1 MRSHNLHA
9 HIVLLVCAYHDD
21 TAQARNV
28 LIVLQASRKKTEMDA
43 AAKKAQD
50 VARQAAALEVTPAK
64 RATRAS
70 VLLGSKSTSKP
81 VPVVAG
87 ARSTVKPA
95 SGKQA

>member
-1 MRSHNLHA
+1 
-9 HIVLLVCAYHDD
+9 
-21 TAQARNV
+21 
-28 LIVLQASRKKTEMDA
+28 MDA

-64 RATRAS
+64 RTTRAS
-70 VLLGSKSTSKP
+70 TKSTSKP
-81 VPVVAG
+81 VLVAG

>member
-1 MRSHNLHA
+1 
-9 HIVLLVCAYHDD
+9 
-21 TAQARNV
+21 
-28 LIVLQASRKKTEMDA
+28 MDA

-70 VLLGSKSTSKP
+70 VLLGSSKP